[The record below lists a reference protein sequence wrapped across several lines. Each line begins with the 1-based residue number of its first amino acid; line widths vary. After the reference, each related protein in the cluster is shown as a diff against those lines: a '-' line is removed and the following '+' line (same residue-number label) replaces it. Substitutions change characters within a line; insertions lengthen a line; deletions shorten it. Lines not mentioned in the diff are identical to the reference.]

1 MTIDN
6 DSRKLDTKKKTNKQK
21 NIDTLSWSKNLFSKI
36 GIHHFSY
43 FMMWNLI
50 GKKIEKLMIQRFCI
64 ADKWA
69 KERKQIDT
77 TLLARWVPN

>member
-6 DSRKLDTKKKTNKQK
+6 DSRKLDTKKKKNKQK

-50 GKKIEKLMIQRFCI
+50 EKK
-64 ADKWA
+64 
-69 KERKQIDT
+69 
-77 TLLARWVPN
+77 